1 MAALLVVLF
10 PIVVLLFLLG
20 MERVEAPLRRGN
32 DVDDVERFLDTAK
45 QEDVDAIISGGLR
58 KAMERWRS
66 RRFGGL
72 LPRNGR
78 RGRRSTKR
86 DGDIV
91 KSEPAVLGGSDAQ
104 SSGPGDDPAGGTADT
119 RK

>member
-10 PIVVLLFLLG
+10 PIAVLLFLLG

-32 DVDDVERFLDTAK
+32 DTDDVERFLDSAK

-78 RGRRSTKR
+78 RGRKAARRSR
-86 DGDIV
+86 DIV
-91 KSEPAVLGGSDAQ
+91 KPEPAVLGGSSTDSSEPEDGQ
-104 SSGPGDDPAGGTADT
+104 SGETADT
-119 RK
+119 SK